1 MRNTSSV
8 PFRSP
13 VGLAIGEIDVTFT
26 WIGDRWCHRVTCGAA
41 GCLSSVEGPR
51 AEESDPRWPAS
62 PAFVE
67 LSRLDLPQGPAILAV
82 GLAGRSH
89 FSASVSGDA
98 ARRGW
103 VRFEIA
109 CRLVEPPVWLGSTYL
124 GPAGQ
129 KVFLPEDGPTTPPA
143 TVQWTYAFGPSGPAE
158 A

>member
-1 MRNTSSV
+1 MRNTRSA

-13 VGLAIGEIDVTFT
+13 VRLVVGEIDVTFS

-41 GCLSSVEGPR
+41 GCWSSIEGPR
-51 AEESDPRWPAS
+51 AEEADARWPAS

-67 LSRLDLPQGPAILAV
+67 LSRLELPQGPAILAV

-89 FSASVSGDA
+89 FSAAVSGDA
-98 ARRGW
+98 TRREW

-129 KVFLPEDGPTTPPA
+129 KAFLPEDGPTTPPA
-143 TVQWTYAFGPSGPAE
+143 TVQWTYAFGPSGPVE